1 MSKETSAPE
10 DSAAESG
17 AAAAPPKAKKKL
29 SRRQFIV
36 RGLAGG
42 TGVLMGVGY
51 LGRNAIRRAVFAA
64 DYPMPFSGETDDPL
78 MWFEVDAENRVRL
91 YSPKVEMGQGTF
103 TGMAQIAADELE
115 VDITRIDVL
124 HASSDRGNLDF
135 MSTGGSLSIAGLWM
149 PLREL
154 AATMRE
160 MLRLE
165 AARQMGVDASALTID
180 DGTFSAGEES
190 KTYGEVA
197 AAVETWEVPDT
208 PDLKDVSS
216 YRFVGQ
222 PVKRVDLEAKV
233 FGDPIFG
240 MDVSVPNMA
249 YGSVIR
255 PSLVGATLVSAN
267 TDVAAAMPGVIE
279 VVVEEDFVG
288 VVAETRMQAERAK
301 EAIVAE
307 WHTEHVWETAHV
319 DELIRVGRG
328 IDTEIQLEGDA
339 ESILD
344 AAEHENA
351 EGFFRYEYRSPIG
364 AHAQMEPNGAVADV
378 REDRATITLSTQVV
392 KATRDEVAERLG
404 FEPERVKIVPTY
416 LGGGFGR
423 RLHTPNAIQAA
434 LLSRA
439 VGRPVKC
446 FLTRKEEF
454 QSDTFRPPT
463 HHVMRAKVS
472 ADGRIEALEHQVASG
487 DVMFGSPIFPPIA
500 ATMLRA
506 DMGALVGG
514 LIHYRT
520 VPNIRAVTWGAK
532 LPFRTSF
539 WRGLGLLANTFAIE
553 SFLDEVAHATEQD
566 PIEMR
571 LGMIADDEAG
581 ARLRG
586 VIEAVALRHGGYRNT
601 AEDGRAMGFA
611 CSTDGGNPAA
621 HIVEV
626 AMVGRRVRVEKV
638 TCAFDPG
645 FAVNPDQVKAQCEGS
660 VTMGLSAAMYERME
674 LKGGELKPTI
684 YGPYRMA
691 LMRDAPKE
699 IDVVLVQ
706 GSDEPGRVGEPPMG
720 PIGAAIANAMFRLSG
735 ERVRDMP
742 LAAAEGLG
750 SAKDF
755 EP

>member
-1 MSKETSAPE
+1 MSEETKATEDAAE
-10 DSAAESG
+10 DSAA
-17 AAAAPPKAKKKL
+17 PKPKAKKKI
-29 SRRQFIV
+29 SRRKFIV

-42 TGVLMGVGY
+42 TGVLLGLAY
-51 LGRNAIRRAVFAA
+51 IGRNAIRRAI
-64 DYPMPFSGETDDPL
+64 FSAEFPSSFNGETDDPM
-78 MWFEVDAENRVRL
+78 MWFEVDANNRVRL

-115 VDITRIDVL
+115 VDVTRIDVL

-135 MSTGGSLSIAGLWM
+135 MMTGGSTSIAGLWM

-160 MLRLE
+160 MLRIE
-165 AARQMGVDASALTID
+165 AARQMGVEASALALE
-180 DGTFSAGEES
+180 DGTFTAGAET
-190 KTYGEVA
+190 KTYGEIA
-197 AAVETWEVPDT
+197 ASMDVWEVPDT
-208 PDLKDVSS
+208 PALKDVSS

-222 PVKRVDLEAKV
+222 PIKRIDLEAKV
-233 FGDPIFG
+233 FGEPIFG
-240 MDVSVPNMA
+240 MDATVDDMLYASVL
-249 YGSVIR
+249 R
-255 PSLVGATLVSAN
+255 PSLVGATLVRVD
-267 TDVAAAMPGVIE
+267 TDAAAAMPGVIE
-279 VVVEEDFVG
+279 VVVEDDFVG

-307 WHTEHVWETAHV
+307 WHTEHVWESAHV
-319 DELIRVGRG
+319 DELVRVGRG

-339 ESILD
+339 QSILD
-344 AAEHENA
+344 DAERSSDER
-351 EGFFRYEYRSPIG
+351 FFRSEYRSPIG

-378 REDRATITLSTQVV
+378 REDRATIILSTQAV
-392 KATRDEVAERLG
+392 KSTRDGVAERLG
-404 FEPERVKIVPTY
+404 FEPERVKVVPTY

-423 RLHTPNAIQAA
+423 RLDTSNAVQAA
-434 LLSRA
+434 ALSRA

-446 FLTRKEEF
+446 FFTRKEEF

-463 HHVMRAKVS
+463 HHVMRAKVD
-472 ADGRIEALEHQVASG
+472 ADGRIEAIEHQVASG
-487 DVMFGSPIFPPIA
+487 DVMFSAPAFPPIA
-500 ATMLRA
+500 KSMLRA
-506 DMGALVGG
+506 DIGVLVGG
-514 LIHYRT
+514 RIHYHR
-520 VPNIRAVTWGAK
+520 VPNIRAVSWGAS

-539 WRGLGLLANTFAIE
+539 WRALGLLANTFAIE
-553 SFLDEVAHATEQD
+553 SFLDEVATATEQD

-571 LGMIADDEAG
+571 LGMIASDEAG

-586 VIEAVALRHGGYRNT
+586 VIEAAVERHGGYRDT

-611 CSTDGGNPAA
+611 CSTDGSNPAA

-626 AMVGRRVRVEKV
+626 VRVGGRFRVEKV

-660 VTMGLSAAMYERME
+660 VMMGLSAAMYERME
-674 LKGGELKPTI
+674 LIHGELKPTI

-691 LMRDAPKE
+691 LMRDAPRE

-735 ERVRDMP
+735 ERVRDIP

-750 SAKDF
+750 SARDF
-755 EP
+755 SETE

>member
-1 MSKETSAPE
+1 MSDDSNTMDDADGDTSAKK
-10 DSAAESG
+10 SN
-17 AAAAPPKAKKKL
+17 AKKKL

-51 LGRNAIRRAVFAA
+51 LGRNSIRRAVFSAE
-64 DYPMPFSGETDDPL
+64 MPPSFSGDTEDPL
-78 MWFEVDAENRVRL
+78 MWFEVEADNRVRL

-115 VDITRIDVL
+115 VDVTRIDVL

-135 MSTGGSLSIAGLWM
+135 MSTGGSLSIAGLWL

-160 MLRLE
+160 MLRIE
-165 AARQMGVDASALTID
+165 AARQMGVEASTLSID
-180 DGTFSAGEES
+180 DGTFSSRSET

-197 AAVETWEVPDT
+197 ASMDVWNVPDT
-208 PDLKDVSS
+208 PPLKDVSD

-222 PVKRVDLEAKV
+222 PIKRVDLEAKV

-240 MDVSVPNMA
+240 MDAMA
-249 YGSVIR
+249 EDMVYGSVLR
-255 PSLVGATLVSAN
+255 PSMVGATLASVD
-267 TDVAAAMPGVIE
+267 TDAAAAMPGVIQ
-279 VVVEEDFVG
+279 VVVENDFVG
-288 VVAETRMQAERAK
+288 VVAETRMLAERAK
-301 EAIVAE
+301 EAVVAE
-307 WHTEHVWETAHV
+307 WVAEHVWETAHV
-319 DELIRVGRG
+319 DELVQVGRG
-328 IDTEIQLEGDA
+328 TDTEIQLEGDA
-339 ESILD
+339 ASILD
-344 AAEHENA
+344 DAEA
-351 EGFFRYEYRSPIG
+351 DGADGFFRAEYRSPIG

-378 REDRATITLSTQVV
+378 REDHATITLSTQVV
-392 KATRDEVAERLG
+392 KVTRDEIAERLG
-404 FEPERVKIVPTY
+404 FEPERVKVVPTY

-434 LLSRA
+434 VLSRA

-446 FLTRKEEF
+446 FFTRKEEF

-472 ADGRIEALEHQVASG
+472 AEGRIEAIEHQVASG
-487 DVMFGSPIFPPIA
+487 DVMFGSPMFPPIA

-506 DMGALVGG
+506 DAGALVGG
-514 LIHYRT
+514 LIHYHT

-539 WRGLGLLANTFAIE
+539 WRALGLLANTFAIE
-553 SFLDEVAHATEQD
+553 SFLDEIATATEQD
-566 PIEMR
+566 PVQMR
-571 LGMIADDEAG
+571 LDMIPNDEPG
-581 ARLRG
+581 ERLRG
-586 VIEAVALRHGGYRNT
+586 VIEAAVERHGGYRDS
-601 AEDGRAMGFA
+601 AENGRAMGFA
-611 CSTDGGNPAA
+611 CSSDGSNPAA

-626 AMVGRRVRVEKV
+626 ARVGGRVRVEKV

-660 VTMGLSAAMYERME
+660 VMMGLSAAMYERME
-674 LKGGELKPTI
+674 LIGGELKPTI

-691 LMRDAPKE
+691 LMRDAPRE

-735 ERVRDMP
+735 ERIREIP

-750 SAKDF
+750 SARDLQG
-755 EP
+755 

>member
-1 MSKETSAPE
+1 MSDDSKTMDDADGDTSAKK
-10 DSAAESG
+10 SN
-17 AAAAPPKAKKKL
+17 AKKKL

-51 LGRNAIRRAVFAA
+51 LGRNSIRRAVFSA
-64 DYPMPFSGETDDPL
+64 DMTMPFNGETEDPL
-78 MWFEVDAENRVRL
+78 MWFEVEANNRVRL
-91 YSPKVEMGQGTF
+91 FSPKVEMGQGTF

-115 VDITRIDVL
+115 VDVARIDVL
-124 HASSDRGNLDF
+124 HASSERGNLDF

-160 MLRLE
+160 MLRIE
-165 AARQMGVDASALTID
+165 AARQMGVEASALRID
-180 DGTFSAGEES
+180 DGTFCHGTDT

-197 AAVETWEVPDT
+197 ASMDVWEVPDT
-208 PDLKDVSS
+208 PALKDVSS

-233 FGDPIFG
+233 FGDAIFG
-240 MDVSVPNMA
+240 MDASADDMV
-249 YGSVIR
+249 YGAVLR
-255 PSLVGATLVSAN
+255 PRLVGATLAGAD
-267 TDVAAAMPGVIE
+267 TAAASVMPGVIQ
-279 VVVEEDFVG
+279 VLVEEDFVG

-301 EAIVAE
+301 KMIEAE
-307 WHTEHVWETAHV
+307 WTTEHIWETAHV
-319 DELIRVGRG
+319 DALVQVGRG
-328 IDTEIQLEGDA
+328 TDTEIQLEGSA
-339 ESILD
+339 ASILD
-344 AAEHENA
+344 DAEETANA
-351 EGFFRYEYRSPIG
+351 DGFFRSEYRSPIG
-364 AHAQMEPNGAVADV
+364 AHAQMEPNGALADV

-392 KATRDEVAERLG
+392 KITRDEVAARLG
-404 FEPERVKIVPTY
+404 FEPERVKVVPTY

-446 FLTRKEEF
+446 FFTRREEF

-472 ADGRIEALEHQVASG
+472 AEGRVEAIEHQVASG
-487 DVMFGSPIFPPIA
+487 DVSFGSPLFPPIA

-506 DMGALVGG
+506 DVGALVGG
-514 LIHYRT
+514 LIHYRR
-520 VPNIRAVTWGAK
+520 VPNIRAVTWSAE

-553 SFLDEVAHATEQD
+553 SFLDEIATATEQD
-566 PIEMR
+566 PVQMR
-571 LGMIADDEAG
+571 LDMIPNDEPG
-581 ARLRG
+581 ERLRG
-586 VIEAVALRHGGYRNT
+586 VIEAVVERHGGYRDS
-601 AEDGRAMGFA
+601 AENGRAMGFA
-611 CSTDGGNPAA
+611 CSSDGSNPAA

-626 AMVGRRVRVEKV
+626 ARVGGRVRVEKV

-660 VTMGLSAAMYERME
+660 VMMGLSAAMYERME
-674 LKGGELKPTI
+674 LIGGELKPTI

-691 LMRDAPKE
+691 LMRDAPRE

-735 ERVRDMP
+735 ERIREIP

-750 SAKDF
+750 SARDLQG
-755 EP
+755 